1 MSMCRLRFSSQDVL
15 EQTCFSPSM
24 CINLVQLL
32 AMAALYFRQ
41 TYEQNRH
48 ASMIGGCI
56 VYSALPSLDSD

>member
-1 MSMCRLRFSSQDVL
+1 
-15 EQTCFSPSM
+15 M
-24 CINLVQLL
+24 CIVQLL

-56 VYSALPSLDSD
+56 VYSALPSLDSDCMNLVYESASALQSVQDILRCS